1 MPADHFT
8 ATGRV
13 ERKMMVKTMMAWK
26 SSLLTRITSLA
37 GLAIFLVAPAFAQG
51 TGATV
56 HGHVT
61 NPAGQP
67 FTNGDVKFTQD
78 KTTPYK
84 DEKFVNVTPIDKDG
98 NYKTTGVKPGDYFVY
113 VVQADKTIDRLEL
126 TVKAEDTD
134 KTLDFDMTR
143 EEFVKNMTPEEKKA
157 LEEYKKKN
165 AAVVSANQVI
175 AKLNATLKTVRA
187 DLAAA
192 APNKDDV
199 SKDVASM
206 KEAVGAKPDVGL
218 LWMTYGDTL
227 LAQGRHLAD
236 ADKKAGKSPATDED
250 VTKSYT
256 DAEDAYKK
264 AIALDSAGD
273 KPNVVGEGADY
284 NQLGNTLTQL
294 GKPDEATA
302 AFDSAAKAEPAKAG
316 IYYKN
321 EAAVLYNAG
330 QMDAALAAAEKA
342 ITADPNAADAY
353 FIKGQALVTKT
364 APDKTGKLVAP
375 AGCVEAYQKFLSLA
389 PNDPKVP
396 QVNEVL
402 ASLGAK
408 VDTKYKAGKK

>member
-1 MPADHFT
+1 M
-8 ATGRV
+8 
-13 ERKMMVKTMMAWK
+13 KMMKASK
-26 SSLLTRITSLA
+26 GSLFTKFTSLA

-78 KTTPYK
+78 KTVPYK
-84 DEKFVNVTPIDKDG
+84 DEKFVNVTPIGNDG
-98 NYKTTGVKPGDYFVY
+98 NYKAAGVKPGAYFVY
-113 VVQADKTIDRLEL
+113 IIQSDKTIDRLEL

-143 EEFVKNMTPEEKKA
+143 EDFVKNMTPEEKKA

-165 AAVVSANQVI
+165 VAVVSANQVI
-175 AKLNATLKTVRA
+175 SKLNATLKTVRA

-199 SKDVASM
+199 SKDVESM

-218 LWMTYGDTL
+218 LWLTYGDTL
-227 LAQGRHLAD
+227 LAQGRHLA
-236 ADKKAGKSPATDED
+236 AEDKKTGKSPATDDE

-256 DAEDAYKK
+256 DAVDAYKK

-273 KPNVVGEGADY
+273 KPNVVGEAADY

-294 GKPDEATA
+294 GKADEATA
-302 AFDSAAKAEPAKAG
+302 AFDNAAKAEPAKAG
-316 IYYKN
+316 VYYKN

-375 AGCVEAYQKFLSLA
+375 PGCVEAYQKFLSLA
-389 PNDPKVP
+389 PNDPKVA
-396 QVNEVL
+396 QVKEVL
-402 ASLGAK
+402 ASLGEK